1 MDGNLG
7 RLRIAARIH
16 FFLKRELGTGID
28 VETMLKRPSYAGEV
42 LAMCDACK
50 GTELER
56 LAREFRVA
64 TARAER
70 PAAPVPTTGWGD
82 TSGFGLTQPLP
93 AAAKKPSRAADHD
106 EADDQ
111 AASPRRSSSPPSPT

>member
-1 MDGNLG
+1 MDGNLS

-28 VETMLKRPSYAGEV
+28 VETMLKRPGYAGEV

-56 LAREFRVA
+56 LAREFRLA
-64 TARAER
+64 TAHAER
-70 PAAPVPTTGWGD
+70 PAAPVPSAVWGD
-82 TSGFGLTQPLP
+82 TSGFGLSRPLP
-93 AAAKKPSRAADHD
+93 EGKKA
-106 EADDQ
+106 
-111 AASPRRSSSPPSPT
+111 PPAR

>member
-28 VETMLKRPSYAGEV
+28 VETMLTRPGYAGEV

-56 LAREFRVA
+56 LAREFRQA
-64 TARAER
+64 TAHAER
-70 PAAPVPTTGWGD
+70 PASAVPHADWGD
-82 TSGFGLTQPLP
+82 TSGFGLTRPLP
-93 AAAKKPSRAADHD
+93 IGKKT
-106 EADDQ
+106 
-111 AASPRRSSSPPSPT
+111 PPAR